1 MPKRYKPSTSRQ
13 TPEANSTRP
22 PIAPEE
28 LEAKNIARGLVDAR
42 IKYFEARARGE
53 SMTVDDLKRTDF
65 ARYLSSTPE
74 GRIILNHEIE
84 KIQLQTKMLESMN
97 ESMRLATQLEA
108 VSQAQDVDEEEVEE
122 RRAQQLAAALPP
134 MPPPKVEKP
143 PEALDSTHGAAIR
156 DPIGL
161 YREQLFD
168 AKNELK
174 HVQKQNAAFDK
185 ALSQEETI
193 RKMTPEQLKAKYDE
207 LDKKANDLAEQS
219 VTQMQKDELNFGPDI
234 ALDNF
239 AKNNRKLNAI
249 IVERALVGE
258 QMNKEYSFKIKQDDP
273 NAPGT
278 KQTYNNSVKTAV
290 TERQGHDLKV
300 ATANV
305 ARCDQNY
312 QAATAQGNMTSTPDS
327 QSSQRSLG
335 NAAAPQNA
343 PTRVT
348 ESPPASQ
355 DLTAGAGAKK

>member
-1 MPKRYKPSTSRQ
+1 MPPKIKPSTSRQ
-13 TPEANSTRP
+13 NPEARGNRP
-22 PIAPEE
+22 PISPEE
-28 LEAKNIARGLVDAR
+28 LEAKNIARGLVDER

-53 SMTVDDLKRTDF
+53 SGEIEALKLADYS
-65 ARYLSSTPE
+65 RYLSSTPE
-74 GRIILNHEIE
+74 GRIILNHEID
-84 KIQLQTKMLESMN
+84 KIQLQTKMLERMN

-108 VSQAQDVDEEEVEE
+108 ASQAQAADEEELEE
-122 RRAQQLAAALPP
+122 RRAQLAAALPP
-134 MPPPKVEKP
+134 IPPPKVEKP

-168 AKNELK
+168 ATKELA
-174 HVQKQNAAFDK
+174 HVQQQNAEFDK
-185 ALSQEETI
+185 ALSQEEKI
-193 RKMTPEQLKAKYDE
+193 KKMTPEQLKARYEE
-207 LDKKANDLAEQS
+207 LDKAANDLAEKS
-219 VTQMQKDELNFGPDI
+219 VAQMVEDENNFGPDV

-239 AKNNRKLNAI
+239 AENNRKLNAI
-249 IVERALVGE
+249 IAERALVGE
-258 QMNKEYSFKIKQDDP
+258 QMNKEYTFKINQDDP

-278 KQTYNNSVKTAV
+278 KQTYNNSVRTAV
-290 TERQGHDLKV
+290 TEKQDHDLKV

-312 QAATAQGNMTSTPDS
+312 SAAYAQGNMTSTPDS

-348 ESPPASQ
+348 ESPAASQ
-355 DLTAGAGAKK
+355 DLTAVAGAKK